1 MQKLADIDTR
11 APKGFNKE
19 DTKAETVKIIKE
31 LDELQNLLY
40 ASAKYSILII
50 LQGMDASGKDGLI
63 KDIFTGIN
71 PHGISIS
78 SFKVPTEEE
87 RSHDFLWRI
96 HKAAPAKGT
105 IKIFN
110 RSHYEDVL
118 ITRVHDMIDDE
129 TAKKKMQAINDFESL
144 LQTHNNTRI
153 LKFYLH
159 VSKEEQAE
167 RLAERMKN
175 PAKMWKYNPLDEKET
190 NHRERYLKY
199 YEEIFQHCN
208 QPAWHIVPADQNWYK
223 AHLVAKTLRDALK
236 KLDMKYPLIK
246 K

>member
-159 VSKEEQAE
+159 ISKEEQAE

-175 PAKMWKYNPLDEKET
+175 PAKMWKYNPRDEKET

-199 YEEIFQHCN
+199 DEEIFQHCN

>member
-153 LKFYLH
+153 LKFYIH
-159 VSKEEQAE
+159 VS
-167 RLAERMKN
+167 
-175 PAKMWKYNPLDEKET
+175 
-190 NHRERYLKY
+190 H
-199 YEEIFQHCN
+199 
-208 QPAWHIVPADQNWYK
+208 
-223 AHLVAKTLRDALK
+223 
-236 KLDMKYPLIK
+236 
-246 K
+246 